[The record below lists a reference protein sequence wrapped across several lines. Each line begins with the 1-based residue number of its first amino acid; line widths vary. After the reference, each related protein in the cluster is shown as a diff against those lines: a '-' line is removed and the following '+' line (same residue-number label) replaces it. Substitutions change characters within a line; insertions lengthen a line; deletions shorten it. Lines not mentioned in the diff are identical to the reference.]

1 MTEIN
6 DLKQVDLNNIS
17 AKDLAFMLRKALG
30 TTPFNIRELV
40 AKTDLNYNTVKGYF
54 GGSKKPTRET
64 FDKLIKALGLETAV
78 QEKQAEYHKK
88 ESIDHRKQ
96 HKTQSAAKEKAVH
109 LSYLMRISKDYLEY
123 FRNSSVAERDVL
135 RSTIPPEEVG
145 YFTSLFSS
153 LFNEEHFEMWKTF
166 QK

>member
-6 DLKQVDLNNIS
+6 DLKQVDLNNIP
-17 AKDLAFMLRKALG
+17 AKDLAFMLKKALG

-64 FDKLIKALGLETAV
+64 FDKLIKALGLETEI
-78 QEKQAEYHKK
+78 QEKQGEYHKK
-88 ESIDHRKQ
+88 ELVTHPKQ
-96 HKTQSAAKEKAVH
+96 HKNQSAAKEKAVY
-109 LSYLMRISKDYLEY
+109 LSYLMKISRDYLEF
-123 FRNSSVAERDVL
+123 FRNSSATERDVL
-135 RSTIPPEEVG
+135 RNTIPPEEVG
-145 YFTSLFSS
+145 YFTSLLSS
-153 LFNEEHFEMWKTF
+153 LFNEEHFKMWKTF